1 MENTAQK
8 IDPPDRGNFANIVK
22 EGGLKPSIRKNH
34 CDLPDVKSR
43 WFRCRIRND
52 KFEESIIRQ
61 FKHIKVCAYQHT
73 RFNKRQYLVL
83 NVGFDISSLEG
94 QSEYDKAREITLQ
107 SGSVIKAVPDDQ
119 LVDGKYKPRPPQ
131 KIYLDCVPYE
141 LFQDRDQLASALK
154 EYVDF
159 YEEDMWEWICE
170 KGCYTGKVSVEVKL
184 IKEKPPRDLEIS
196 FNGLTVKLWTLTR
209 GLDSK
214 IKLESSTDANEAI
227 VCHSCKKTGHQA
239 KNCETR
245 KNRIF
250 SWKCPICKG
259 QSAYTYCKQG
269 SCMVKSTMD
278 VVDEAM
284 DAIGIAGSSLLE
296 GYTGRPLD
304 DLQGAVLR
312 MKSTQNKITRKLN
325 AIKKVKLAKS
335 KDEAHKV
342 NKIKSLEVRVIRYA
356 LDSAMSS
363 RKCHGLLNFAEIFDK
378 RWLECAKVRGYEK
391 AKPWFDEEKKRFI
404 EQNTITEA
412 DMD

>member
-1 MENTAQK
+1 M
-8 IDPPDRGNFANIVK
+8 
-22 EGGLKPSIRKNH
+22 
-34 CDLPDVKSR
+34 
-43 WFRCRIRND
+43 
-52 KFEESIIRQ
+52 
-61 FKHIKVCAYQHT
+61 
-73 RFNKRQYLVL
+73 
-83 NVGFDISSLEG
+83 
-94 QSEYDKAREITLQ
+94 
-107 SGSVIKAVPDDQ
+107 
-119 LVDGKYKPRPPQ
+119 
-131 KIYLDCVPYE
+131 
-141 LFQDRDQLASALK
+141 
-154 EYVDF
+154 
-159 YEEDMWEWICE
+159 
-170 KGCYTGKVSVEVKL
+170 
-184 IKEKPPRDLEIS
+184 
-196 FNGLTVKLWTLTR
+196 
-209 GLDSK
+209 
-214 IKLESSTDANEAI
+214 
-227 VCHSCKKTGHQA
+227 
-239 KNCETR
+239 
-245 KNRIF
+245 
-250 SWKCPICKG
+250 
-259 QSAYTYCKQG
+259 
-269 SCMVKSTMD
+269 KSTMD

-312 MKSTQNKITRKLN
+312 MKSTQDKIKRKLN